1 MKKLVFLI
9 LFISSF
15 RLSLGQ
21 TKWTYQEC
29 ILYALENNLELVN
42 YNYLIDRHKLN
53 YKSALGNFLPS
64 VSADAGYNIN
74 IGKTVDPNTNSI
86 IERDFFSNSYGISG
100 SLVLF
105 SGFRKFNQLSFE
117 KYNLAATKETVDSEK
132 NRIAFQV
139 LEAYT
144 LHLIQKRLWE
154 IQNDQVDLAKQEL
167 YRIEKNMEL
176 GLVSGSE
183 LRDAEARLAQDE
195 FLLVQFHNQQK
206 KSEFSL
212 KRLMNLPVDSS
223 ILVEDIDMIANSSGQ
238 IPDSLYQQ
246 AQVILPSIKALNY
259 QLEAAKKSVST
270 AKSYLSPT
278 LSVYGGINTGYY
290 ETLTNEQ
297 GDIVPFRSQMDNN
310 MRMNY
315 GLSLQ
320 IPIFSGFQRRINI
333 QQSTV
338 ARAQAKNNLDIG
350 LRNLNYEIDEA
361 IIDLTGAEAEYE
373 SALKKEESMVIA
385 FRIAE
390 RRREEGLINL
400 MEYFE
405 VKNNLARAS
414 AEVVRT
420 KLQLF
425 MMERTINFYLT
436 GSLIEE

>member
-1 MKKLVFLI
+1 MKKIVFLI
-9 LFISSF
+9 LLISSF
-15 RLSLGQ
+15 RSTHGQ
-21 TKWTYQEC
+21 TEWTYQEC

-42 YNYLIDRHKLN
+42 YNYLIENQRLN

-74 IGKTVDPNTNSI
+74 IGKTVDPNTNAI
-86 IERDFFSNSYGISG
+86 IEKDFFSNSYGISG

-105 SGFRKFNQLSFE
+105 SGFRKLNQLSFE
-117 KYNLAATKETVDSEK
+117 KYNLAATQEIVVGEK

-154 IQNDQVDLAKQEL
+154 IQNDQVDLAKHEL

-195 FLLVQFHNQQK
+195 FLLVQLHNQQK

-223 ILVEDIDMIANSSGQ
+223 LLVVDIDMISNPSFKV
-238 IPDSLYQQ
+238 PDSLYQQ
-246 AQVILPSIKALNY
+246 AQVILPSIKSLNY
-259 QLEAAKKSVST
+259 RLEAAKKSVS
-270 AKSYLSPT
+270 AARSLLSPT

-290 ETLTNEQ
+290 ETSTNEQ
-297 GDIVPFRSQMDNN
+297 GDIVPFKSQMDNN

-333 QQSTV
+333 QQSTI
-338 ARAQAKNNLDIG
+338 ARAQAKNNLNIG

-361 IIDLTGAEAEYE
+361 VIDLTGAEVEYA